1 MTPARVVIHHKRSSQ
16 CFIFIP
22 INSTLILSQFF
33 PPLGIFIM
41 DAQNRFVHRFPFM
54 CRRNISFRP
63 CQSDIKRGFYS
74 FVTRSFTTDIS
85 HPMATFISL
94 KLIASTPFHIR
105 QCRKSATLIA
115 VPFSIPIRKN
125 PSQSAPFEQ
134 IITFCYPRFVTT
146 TIGSTFTVVNHISH
160 QPLVSL
166 AKNGRTIN
174 LMIIVCRGNCKPVF
188 VWCLYFLINLLH
200 SFLRNF
206 PLRIQRESGGYTKN
220 CQQ

>member
-1 MTPARVVIHHKRSSQ
+1 MTPARIVIHHKRSSQ

-22 INSTLILSQFF
+22 INGTLILSQFF

-41 DAQNRFVHRFPFM
+41 DAQNRFVQRFPFM

-74 FVTRSFTTDIS
+74 FVARSFTTDIS

-146 TIGSTFTVVNHISH
+146 TIGSTFAVVNHISH

-174 LMIIVCRGNCKPVF
+174 LMIIV
-188 VWCLYFLINLLH
+188 
-200 SFLRNF
+200 
-206 PLRIQRESGGYTKN
+206 
-220 CQQ
+220 

>member
-1 MTPARVVIHHKRSSQ
+1 MSR
-16 CFIFIP
+16 
-22 INSTLILSQFF
+22 
-33 PPLGIFIM
+33 G
-41 DAQNRFVHRFPFM
+41 
-54 CRRNISFRP
+54 NISFGR
-63 CQSDIKRGFYS
+63 CQSDKEWCFYGFIPCT
-74 FVTRSFTTDIS
+74 FATDVS
-85 HPMATFISL
+85 HPVTTFISL
-94 KLIASTPFHIR
+94 ELVASSPFHIR
-105 QCRKSATLIA
+105 QRRKSATLIA

-134 IITFCYPRFVTT
+134 IITFCYPGFITT

-174 LMIIVCRGNCKPVF
+174 LMIIVCRGNCEPVL
-188 VWCLYFLINLLH
+188 VWCLYFLVNLLH